1 MLTLNYEKRL
11 WERGYDKVVGVDE
24 AGRGALAGP
33 VVATAVL
40 LRGETMNKQKT
51 KEILKLGIKD
61 SKELSPLKRKEIYNC
76 LKSESFKES
85 LGIDWAVSF
94 VSAKVIDRINI
105 LGATKLAMQRAI
117 FNLERNLYKKG
128 EREEIKYAIIDG
140 NFSFGKTKL
149 VQESVK
155 QGDKKVFS
163 CALSSII
170 SKVKRDKLMENY
182 HKKYPQY
189 NFYSNKGYGSK
200 YHLSALSYKG
210 GSRVHRKSFSPLKNL
225 QK

>member
-1 MLTLNYEKRL
+1 MLTLSYEKRL
-11 WERGYDKVVGVDE
+11 WEKGYDKVVGIDE

-40 LRGETMNKQKT
+40 LKKENMNKQKT

-61 SKELSPLKRKEIYNC
+61 SKELSPLKREEIYNY
-76 LKSESFKES
+76 LNFRGFEES
-85 LGIDWAVSF
+85 LGIDWSVSF

-105 LGATKLAMQRAI
+105 LVATKLAMQRAI
-117 FNLERNLYKKG
+117 SNLERNLYKKG
-128 EREEIKYAIIDG
+128 ERGKVEYAIIDG
-140 NFSFGKTKL
+140 NFSLGKTKL
-149 VQESVK
+149 VQESIK

-189 NFYSNKGYGSK
+189 NFHSNKGYGSK
-200 YHLSALSYKG
+200 YHLSALSHRG
-210 GSRVHRKSFSPLKNL
+210 GSRIHRKSFSPLKNL